1 MHLHDLV
8 DVSRLVAATSS
19 RREKVQLLA
28 GLIRRLSPDEI
39 EVAVGF
45 LIGWPR
51 QGKVGAGWAVL
62 QQSTP
67 ARFASEPVLTLLDV
81 DHALTLVKQ
90 TTGRGSAAAR
100 HGQLRQLFE
109 RSLQEE
115 HQFLARLIMGELRQG
130 ALEGIMVDAVA
141 AAARV
146 PVQKLRRA
154 VMLAGDLGK
163 VAAAVL
169 AGGELALSQYSIRL
183 FQPVQPMLADSAET
197 VEEALAELGAAGLEY
212 KLDGARVQV
221 HRAGDRVAVYTRN
234 LNEVTEAVPEVV
246 DVVRALPVR
255 EVILDGEVLALD
267 ARGRPRAFQQTM
279 RRFGRRLDVQQ
290 LRTELPLRPFF
301 FDILLVDGEALL
313 DHPARERADRLNRL
327 LPEDLRVPRIETA
340 STEEAAQFFA
350 QALGAGHEGLMA
362 KALDASYE
370 AGRRGK
376 AWLKLKQA
384 RTLDLVV
391 LAAEW
396 GHGRRQ
402 GRLSNLHLGARADD
416 GSGFVMLGK
425 TFKGMT
431 DEMLEWQTA
440 ELLSRATQQSDYVV
454 HVRPELV
461 VEIAFNEI
469 QESSV
474 YPGGLTLRFARVV
487 RYRPDKTAAEADTF
501 AAVQA
506 LHHQAGSP
514 G

>member
-28 GLIRRLSPDEI
+28 GLLRRVSPDEI

-67 ARFASEPVLTLLDV
+67 ARFASEPALTLLDV
-81 DHALTLVKQ
+81 DQALTLVKD
-90 TTGRGSAAAR
+90 TAGRGSAAAR
-100 HGQLRQLFE
+100 LGQLRQLFE

-141 AAARV
+141 AAAKV
-146 PVQKLRRA
+146 PVQTLRRA

-169 AGGELALSQYSIRL
+169 AEGEPALSQYSVRL

-197 VEEALAELGAAGLEY
+197 VSEALAQLGTAGLEY

-221 HRAGDRVAVYTRN
+221 HRSGDKVAVYTRN

-246 DVVRALPVR
+246 EVVRALPGR
-255 EVILDGEVLALD
+255 EVVLDGEVLALD
-267 ARGRPRAFQQTM
+267 ARGRPLAFQQTM
-279 RRFGRRLDVQQ
+279 RRFGRRLDVEK

-301 FDILLVDGEALL
+301 FDILLVDGEELL

-327 LPEDLRVPRIETA
+327 LPADLRVPRIETA
-340 STEEAAQFFA
+340 SPEEAGQFFA

-362 KALDASYE
+362 KALDAPYE

-440 ELLSRATQQSDYVV
+440 ELLARATGQSDYVV

-461 VEIAFNEI
+461 VEVAFNEI

-506 LHHQAGSP
+506 LQRQAGSP

>member
-1 MHLHDLV
+1 MHLHNLV

-28 GLIRRLSPDEI
+28 GLLRRLDPEET

-51 QGKVGAGWAVL
+51 QGKIGVGWAIL

-67 ARFASEPVLTLLDV
+67 SRFASEAALGLLEV
-81 DHALTLVKQ
+81 DQVLTLVKD
-90 TTGRGSAAAR
+90 TGGRGSAAAR
-100 HGQLRQLFE
+100 LGQLRQLFE

-141 AAARV
+141 AAATV
-146 PVQKLRRA
+146 PVRKLRRA

-163 VAAAVL
+163 VAATVL
-169 AGGELALSQYSIRL
+169 TEGEPALSRYSISL
-183 FQPVQPMLADSAET
+183 FQPVQPMLADSADT
-197 VEEALAELGAAGLEY
+197 VEEALAQLGTAGLEF

-221 HRAGDRVAVYTRN
+221 HRSDDKVAVYTRN

-246 DVVRALPVR
+246 EAVSALPAR
-255 EVILDGEVLALD
+255 RIILDGEVLALD
-267 ARGRPRAFQQTM
+267 PGGRPLAFQQTM
-279 RRFGRRLDVQQ
+279 RRFGRRLDVEQ
-290 LRTELPLRPFF
+290 LRAELPLRPFF
-301 FDILLVDGEALL
+301 FDVLLVDDEELL
-313 DHPARERADRLNRL
+313 DRPAGERAARLTNL
-327 LPEDLRVPRIETA
+327 LPEDMRVPRIETA
-340 STEEAAQFFA
+340 STEEATQFFA

-362 KALDASYE
+362 KALDAPYE

-440 ELLSRATQQSDYVV
+440 EFLARATNQTDYVV
-454 HVRPELV
+454 YVRPELV
-461 VEIAFNEI
+461 VEVAFNEI
-469 QESSV
+469 QESPV

-501 AAVQA
+501 ATVQA
-506 LHHQAGSP
+506 WHRQAGTP

>member
-28 GLIRRLSPDEI
+28 GLLRRLNADEI

-51 QGKVGAGWAVL
+51 QGKIGVGWANL

-67 ARFASEPVLTLLDV
+67 PQFSPEPKLSLLDV
-81 DHALTLVKQ
+81 DRALTLIKE
-90 TTGRGSAAAR
+90 TGGRGSAAAR
-100 HGQLRQLFE
+100 LGQVRQLFE
-109 RSLQEE
+109 QALQEE

-130 ALEGIMVDAVA
+130 ALEGVMVDAVA
-141 AAARV
+141 AAAKV
-146 PVQKLRRA
+146 PVRTLRRA

-163 VAAAVL
+163 VAQAVL
-169 AGGELALSQYSIRL
+169 TEGEPALSRYSIQL
-183 FQPVQPMLADSAET
+183 FQPIQPMLAGSAET
-197 VEEALAELGAAGLEY
+197 VGEALALLGTAGLEY

-221 HRAGDRVAVYTRN
+221 HRSGEKVAVYTRN

-246 DVVRALPVR
+246 DAVRALPVR
-255 EVILDGEVLALD
+255 DLILDGEVLALD
-267 ARGRPRAFQQTM
+267 PGGRPLAFQQTM
-279 RRFGRRLDVQQ
+279 RRFGRRLDVEQ
-290 LRTELPLRPFF
+290 LRAELPLRPFF
-301 FDILLVDGEALL
+301 FDILLLDGEELL
-313 DHPARERADRLNRL
+313 DQPAGERAARLARL
-327 LPEDLRVPRIETA
+327 LPPDLRVSRIETA
-340 STEEAAQFFA
+340 SVDEAGQFFT
-350 QALGAGHEGLMA
+350 QALGTGHEGLMA
-362 KALDASYE
+362 KALDAPYE

-396 GHGRRQ
+396 GHGRRH

-431 DEMLEWQTA
+431 DEMLEWQTG
-440 ELLSRATQQSDYVV
+440 ELLSRATERSEYVV

-461 VEIAFNEI
+461 VEVAFNEI
-469 QESSV
+469 QESPV

-501 AAVQA
+501 ATVQA
-506 LHHQAGSP
+506 LHRQAGSP